1 MTTRLQLHLS
11 AKNLKNL
18 KGFMGTSDPFAVVTV
33 RGDNENNSPHI
44 VGQTEVYVLLHSFR
58 ALVPLRSP
66 TQVATHLLPC
76 LLDLACRR
84 YRVFKNLNPS
94 WSRTIFLE
102 GYKFGVNFF
111 IEVGVFDFHIA
122 STGKSPQELSRMDL
136 HSQAIITKN
145 AGTREL
151 MRNGTFPHKVMGTAL
166 FEVGQILGSR
176 GNVASKSLQT
186 GGNIIAHIE
195 RCDGISSGQI
205 NFQLQ
210 GFRLQNVQTL
220 ARTSSPYYELY
231 RKVERPTG
239 ATWISVYRSNV
250 VRRDLN
256 PLWTE
261 VTLDIQATCNGDID
275 RAMKVIVWDHR
286 QSGKHKPMGEFETT
300 MRGFMAVKGEDDGFT
315 LKKLEDDVGSI
326 QVIDA
331 TLVGVPQEQQEAASP
346 SSAPGAAEGA
356 RPQKQRQKRPEFVDY
371 LSGGCQISLAVAIDF
386 TASNGDPREPDTPH
400 YFHPPASKEWNDY
413 EKAIFAVGSIL
424 AKYDSDQK
432 FPVWGFGA
440 KYNGVVR
447 HCFQCGTEVEV
458 EGVQGIMDAYRG
470 VFRTPLTMSYPTKFT
485 EVIQTA
491 AAYARHEQ
499 VRTLSAKVT

>member
-1 MTTRLQLHLS
+1 MPVTEDLTAPLLERTCLPFPTLTLFSFILELS
-11 AKNLKNL
+11 SFHNPSPPPPHSLL
-18 KGFMGTSDPFAVVTV
+18 SSVTC
-33 RGDNENNSPHI
+33 S
-44 VGQTEVYVLLHSFR
+44 
-58 ALVPLRSP
+58 
-66 TQVATHLLPC
+66 
-76 LLDLACRR
+76 
-84 YRVFKNLNPS
+84 VFKNLNPS

-186 GGNIIAHIE
+186 GGNIMAQIE
-195 RCDGISSGQI
+195 RCDGLSSGQV

-220 ARTSSPYYELY
+220 GRTSSPYYELY
-231 RKVERPTG
+231 RKVDRPTG

-261 VTLDIQATCNGDID
+261 VTLDIQATCNGDLD

-286 QSGKHKPMGEFETT
+286 RSGKHKPMGEFETT

-315 LKKLEDDVGSI
+315 LKKHEEDVGSI

-331 TLVGVPQEQQEAASP
+331 TLVGVAASELQAATTAAGQEAALTGSGSGSGGGGKGGSGSGSP
-346 SSAPGAAEGA
+346 T
-356 RPQKQRQKRPEFVDY
+356 KIRQKRPEFVDY

-440 KYNGVVR
+440 KYNGEVR

-499 VRTLSAKVT
+499 VRTVVMLVDLTCLSD

>member
-44 VGQTEVYVLLHSFR
+44 VGQTEVYVLIPLEVLAGPPHSHASLFSSC
-58 ALVPLRSP
+58 VPAASP
-66 TQVATHLLPC
+66 LT
-76 LLDLACRR
+76 D
-84 YRVFKNLNPS
+84 RVFKNLNPS

-210 GFRLQNVQTL
+210 GFRLHNVMGL
-220 ARTSSPYYELY
+220 GRTSSPYYELY

-315 LKKLEDDVGSI
+315 LKKLEDDVGTI

-331 TLVGVPQEQQEAASP
+331 TLVGVPLDQQEAASP
-346 SSAPGAAEGA
+346 SAPAEGA
-356 RPQKQRQKRPEFVDY
+356 RQKQRQKRPEFVDY

-499 VRTLSAKVT
+499 VWCA